1 MLAEQGA
8 SLRECCCPT
17 PMYDAALPGA
27 HDPNLSCSI
36 CLNVFSHPVR
46 TACGHV
52 FCQACLQS
60 WLPQKAECPECRAPV
75 TEATRDRFAE
85 RLVSNVE
92 GFCQFRSHGCRWVGR
107 RGEMSAHLASD
118 CPAVTI
124 CCPNQGCGREVP
136 RSGLPEHMREC
147 AVICRPAD
155 GAAEEVECPW
165 GCGLCDSPLQMELH
179 KAECLMEPRKLLAAI
194 HKLHAENTRLGAENE
209 QLRDHVAS
217 PNGPRKRAA
226 LGGGDD
232 MVFG

>member
-1 MLAEQGA
+1 MNLPIQG
-8 SLRECCCPT
+8 S
-17 PMYDAALPGA
+17 PMHDPAPPGA

-60 WLPQKAECPECRAPV
+60 WLPQKAQCPECRAPV

>member
-1 MLAEQGA
+1 MRTDGP
-8 SLRECCCPT
+8 CP
-17 PMYDAALPGA
+17 MDDAPPGA

-52 FCQACLQS
+52 FCAACLQS
-60 WLPQKAECPECRAPV
+60 WLPQKAQCPECRAPV

-92 GFCQFRSHGCRWVGR
+92 GCCQFRSHGCSWVGR

-124 CCPNQGCGREVP
+124 CCPNQGCGQEVP
-136 RSGLPEHMREC
+136 RSMLPEHMREC
-147 AVICRPAD
+147 AVICRAAD
-155 GAAEEVECPW
+155 GAAAEEVECPW
-165 GCGLCDSPLQMELH
+165 GCGHRDSPLQMEVH

-194 HKLHAENTRLGAENE
+194 HKLHAENERLDAENKELRHISSPLGA
-209 QLRDHVAS
+209 
-217 PNGPRKRAA
+217 RKRAA
-226 LGGGDD
+226 RGGGDD

>member
-1 MLAEQGA
+1 MRTDGP
-8 SLRECCCPT
+8 CP
-17 PMYDAALPGA
+17 MDDAPPGA

-52 FCQACLQS
+52 FCASCLQS
-60 WLPQKAECPECRAPV
+60 WLPQKAQCPECRAPV

-92 GFCQFRSHGCRWVGR
+92 GCCQFRSHGCSWVGR

-124 CCPNQGCGREVP
+124 CCPNQGCGQEVP
-136 RSGLPEHMREC
+136 RSMLPEHMREC
-147 AVICRPAD
+147 AVICRPPPVE
-155 GAAEEVECPW
+155 GPPQEVECPW
-165 GCGLCDSPLQMELH
+165 GCGLRDSPLQMVVH

-209 QLRDHVAS
+209 ELRLASPLSS

-226 LGGGDD
+226 PGGGDD
-232 MVFG
+232 MSFG